1 MNPLTDI
8 IFSITWI
15 LLLVWAIRSMSK
27 GWGAMSND
35 PQRLSGMWT
44 TQVKKPMHPE
54 MVDVKPGKELMGV
67 TFDEKPTSCDLEEY
81 KALQARIEELKLQLD
96 PDDED
101 EDDDETEAYD
111 KIPHRY

>member
-1 MNPLTDI
+1 MNPITDI

-27 GWGAMSND
+27 GWNAMSND

-54 MVDVKPGKELMGV
+54 MVDVKPGEELMGV
-67 TFDEKPTSCDLEEY
+67 TFEDKAASCDLEEY
-81 KALQARIEELKLQLD
+81 KDLQARIEILRSELEG
-96 PDDED
+96 DDEED
-101 EDDDETEAYD
+101 EDDDD
-111 KIPHRY
+111 GDVVVRV

>member
-27 GWGAMSND
+27 GGAAMSND

-54 MVDVKPGKELMGV
+54 MVDVKPGEELMGV
-67 TFDEKPTSCDLEEY
+67 TFDEKPISCDLEEY
-81 KALQARIEELKLQLD
+81 RALQERIEELRHEL
-96 PDDED
+96 ED
-101 EDDDETEAYD
+101 EDDDED
-111 KIPHRY
+111 GDVGVRV

>member
-54 MVDVKPGKELMGV
+54 MVDVKPGEELMGV
-67 TFDEKPTSCDLEEY
+67 TFEEKPISCDLEEY
-81 KALQARIEELKLQLD
+81 RALQDRIEELRQEL
-96 PDDED
+96 
-101 EDDDETEAYD
+101 EDDDD
-111 KIPHRY
+111 DDGDVVV

>member
-54 MVDVKPGKELMGV
+54 MVDVKPGEELMGV

-81 KALQARIEELKLQLD
+81 RALQERIEELRQELE
-96 PDDED
+96 DDD
-101 EDDDETEAYD
+101 EDDDGD
-111 KIPHRY
+111 VVVRV